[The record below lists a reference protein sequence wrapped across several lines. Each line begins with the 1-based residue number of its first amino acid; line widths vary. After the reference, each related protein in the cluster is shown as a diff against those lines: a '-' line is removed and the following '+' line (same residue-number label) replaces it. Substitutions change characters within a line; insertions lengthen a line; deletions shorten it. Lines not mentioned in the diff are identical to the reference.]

1 MKVITTMKF
10 LAILLIH
17 LCIIT
22 SALAADAD
30 ADAYPSRPITIVVP
44 QLAGGGS
51 DIVTRLVA
59 QKMGVLLNRPFV
71 IDNRVGAGGNIGTAL
86 VARAKPDGYTVLMN
100 GNSHVINPALYRNAG
115 FDPVK
120 DFVPVALLAR
130 GTLLLVAHPSFPVNT
145 VAELIAEAKRSP
157 GKLFYASPGN
167 GTVNH
172 LAVAMLEQAAGVQF
186 NHVPYKG
193 QPAAMTD
200 VVGGQIPFT
209 FTALASS
216 LPYIEAGKLKVLAVT
231 NEERLPALPRIP
243 TVSETIP
250 GYSVT
255 PWYGLFVPSGTPEA
269 IVDKLHQAANSALR
283 DPSVRD
289 NLARQGITAAQDSRD
304 QFTRQ
309 LNREVPQW
317 AKTVKDSGARLD

>member
-1 MKVITTMKF
+1 MKAVPTMKA
-10 LAILLIH
+10 LATLLIH
-17 LCIIT
+17 LCLT
-22 SALAADAD
+22 ASAVA

-59 QKMGVLLNRPFV
+59 QKMSTILKESLVV
-71 IDNRVGAGGNIGTAL
+71 DNRVGAGGNIGTTL

-100 GNSHVINPALYRNAG
+100 GNSHAINPALYRNAG
-115 FDPVK
+115 FDPMK
-120 DFVPVALLAR
+120 DFVPVGLLAR
-130 GTLLLVAHPSFPVNT
+130 GTLLLVAHPSFPANT

-172 LAVAMLEQAAGVQF
+172 LAMAMLEQAAGVQF
-186 NHVPYKG
+186 THVPYKG

-216 LPYIEAGKLKVLAVT
+216 QPYIEAGKLKVLAVT
-231 NEERLPALPRIP
+231 NEERLPALPRTP
-243 TVSETIP
+243 TIAETIP

-255 PWYGLFVPSGTPEA
+255 PWYGLFAPAGTAEA
-269 IVDKLHQAANSALR
+269 IVDKLHQAANTALQ

-289 NLARQGITAAQDSRD
+289 SLARQGITAAQDTRE

-309 LNREVPQW
+309 LNREVPLW